1 MGQRHKEISLMA
13 GPLPHTSEV
22 QSMMSEYLEDALTI
36 IRTQFRRLK
45 KLSEFR
51 AIYRVCLAA
60 DAALSKLQSNRMRP
74 NLKAARSIVR
84 RIPLIVGV
92 GQLAVGRIEL
102 RRFIE
107 LLFWTTYFTD
117 HPIEWANFASNPAA
131 GYGKSLDN
139 PIDFCARRESTFY
152 ANYAKERMNEE
163 PSGLGAEA
171 VHSLRRALRELNS
184 IVHPGGIATSKLRIP
199 PFEEV
204 GKDSLVEFSRSLRG
218 VLGHG
223 CILAAAINRRGFD
236 RFPPMHRAHLDWLI
250 GIEKSK
256 KLREGAFGLR
266 G

>member
-1 MGQRHKEISLMA
+1 MA
-13 GPLPHTSEV
+13 V
-22 QSMMSEYLEDALTI
+22 KYLDDALTI
-36 IRTQFRRLK
+36 ISTKFRRLK

-51 AIYRVCLAA
+51 ATYRVCLAA
-60 DAALSKLQSNRMRP
+60 DAALSRLQSKRMRP
-74 NLKAARSIVR
+74 SLKAARSIVR
-84 RIPLIVGV
+84 RIPLIVAV
-92 GQLAVGRIEL
+92 GQLAVARIEL

-107 LLFWTTYFTD
+107 LLFWTTYFKD
-117 HPIEWANFASNPAA
+117 HPIEWACFESNPTA

-139 PIDFCARRESTFY
+139 PISYCARRECTFY

-171 VHSLRRALRELNS
+171 AESLRRALRELNS

-204 GKDSLVEFSRSLRG
+204 GKDALVEFSKSLRG
-218 VLGHG
+218 VLGQG

-250 GIEKSK
+250 GTENSK
-256 KLREGAFGLR
+256 KLREGAFGLQ